1 MNASSE
7 SAECASLIS
16 TGSFS
21 VFEAVCWP
29 DMGLSVS
36 CSSATPAR
44 PGHFKCKLRSGCL
57 ALELVPPE
65 RDFPTEEGLS
75 ETSGRNLRIAGACV
89 ALGRAISCKESLAYW
104 RPPNNWNGCGQRNG
118 KMGCERYREE
128 TMRAM
133 ASSKEAVPSRYGCQN
148 FCSNLK

>member
-1 MNASSE
+1 MNASSA
-7 SAECASLIS
+7 SGECASLIS

-75 ETSGRNLRIAGACV
+75 ETSGRNLRIAGDCV
-89 ALGRAISCKESLAYW
+89 ALGRAISCRERLAYW
-104 RPPNNWNGCGQRNG
+104 RAPNNCNGCGQRNG
-118 KMGCERYREE
+118 KMGCERYSEE
-128 TMRAM
+128 TMRTRA
-133 ASSKEAVPSRYGCQN
+133 
-148 FCSNLK
+148 

>member
-7 SAECASLIS
+7 SAECASLI
-16 TGSFS
+16 TVGSFS
-21 VFEAVCWP
+21 YFEAVCWP
-29 DMGLSVS
+29 DMGLSVY

-89 ALGRAISCKESLAYW
+89 ALGRAISCKESLAYS
-104 RPPNNWNGCGQRNG
+104 RPPNNWNGCRQWNG
-118 KMGCERYREE
+118 KMGRERYSEQ
-128 TMRAM
+128 TT
-133 ASSKEAVPSRYGCQN
+133 
-148 FCSNLK
+148 